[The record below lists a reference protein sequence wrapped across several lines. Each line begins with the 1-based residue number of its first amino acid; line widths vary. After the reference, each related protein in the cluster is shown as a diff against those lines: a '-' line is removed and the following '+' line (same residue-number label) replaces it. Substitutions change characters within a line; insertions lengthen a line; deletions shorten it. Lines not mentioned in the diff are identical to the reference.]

1 MDYCDL
7 QIWQRAIDLSMHI
20 YELTLSF
27 PKEETY
33 GLIAQMRR
41 SAVSV
46 ASNIAEG
53 EGRLTPGERR
63 NALSQ
68 ARGSL
73 FELST
78 HIVLLRSSDI

>member
-1 MDYCDL
+1 
-7 QIWQRAIDLSMHI
+7 
-20 YELTLSF
+20 
-27 PKEETY
+27 
-33 GLIAQMRR
+33 MRR

-78 HIVLLRSSDI
+78 QIVIATKLRYMNEAGLNNDIAQLRGKLDAYIAYVKRQ